1 MITISIVITIDI
13 CRSKKFN
20 KYHYTVGNGMA
31 SSTAQYL
38 FIDFKV
44 SCNKKNNPVITAIHV
59 FDGFENVQLCT
70 CYEYMT
76 KTARYSV
83 IYKLC
88 WHIKKWHTD
97 NYVKNI

>member
-1 MITISIVITIDI
+1 MIDI
-13 CRSKKFN
+13 CKSKKIN
-20 KYHYTVGNGMA
+20 KYQEDYTVENGMA
-31 SSTAQYL
+31 LSTTQYL

>member
-1 MITISIVITIDI
+1 MVWHHQRHNIYLLISKFPVI
-13 CRSKKFN
+13 KK
-20 KYHYTVGNGMA
+20 T
-31 SSTAQYL
+31 
-38 FIDFKV
+38 
-44 SCNKKNNPVITAIHV
+44 KKPVITAIHV

-97 NYVKNI
+97 NYVKTFELSAKVFSNYITGLRFIPF